1 MAHASPRCCMQGHS
15 LELSW
20 LTPPGWMDYKSGPL
34 NFISHLLGHEGEA
47 GGGGDWDLKGDNLV
61 LSDGMGCGVGIG
73 PSPRTLSCPL
83 HLHPPDIPVLLPPS
97 CRRGITAD
105 PSTPPLQL
113 PPSPSLLPP
122 HRPSG
127 EGSLFTPPPYPPSS
141 RRGVPVCAPQED
153 RVGFV
158 PIGRGEWPL
167 DQQHLV
173 FLRQGEGGVSDW
185 LHLVL
190 LLSPGILAFP
200 CAQRWSSPRPE
211 GARVVTLSPPVRK
224 AACAFTSP
232 ELHPLP
238 LQVELTEEGQ
248 QHVAEIG
255 ELVFK

>member
-1 MAHASPRCCMQGHS
+1 M
-15 LELSW
+15 
-20 LTPPGWMDYKSGPL
+20 K
-34 NFISHLLGHEGEA
+34 GEH
-47 GGGGDWDLKGDNLV
+47 LV

-73 PSPRTLSCPL
+73 LSPHPLSCPL
-83 HLHPPDIPVLLPPS
+83 HLFPPIFRHFFPHHAGEGSRLTLQPLPFNS
-97 CRRGITAD
+97 
-105 PSTPPLQL
+105 
-113 PPSPSLLPP
+113 LPP
-122 HRPSG
+122 HPS
-127 EGSLFTPPPYPPSS
+127 SPPPPPC

-153 RVGFV
+153 RVGLV

-167 DQQHLV
+167 HQQHLV
-173 FLRQGEGGVSDW
+173 LLRQSEGVVSDW